1 MGTCASSQFTNETGK
16 QPWKSSVNIIHMD
29 GKLEQYKE
37 PIKAEHALFK
47 NPSCFL
53 CSSEKMYVGSV
64 LPRVDPNEDLQ
75 LDQIYFFV
83 PLSKSHVPLSL
94 EELCVLAIKA
104 NAALVL
110 NSEYSATNKML
121 KSSSSVSHRNDC
133 LTHSTLQ
140 SVSHKFGSSYI

>member
-1 MGTCASSQFTNETGK
+1 MGACASSQFTNKSRK
-16 QPWKSSVNIIHMD
+16 QRWQSSVNIIDMD
-29 GKLEQYKE
+29 GKLEKYKE

-47 NPSCFL
+47 NSDCFL

-64 LPRVDPNEDLQ
+64 LPHVDPNEDLQ
-75 LDQIYFFV
+75 LDQIYFLV

-94 EELCVLAIKA
+94 KELCVFAIKA

-110 NSEYSATNKML
+110 HSEYSATNSML
-121 KSSSSVSHRNDC
+121 KSSSVSHRNDC
-133 LTHSTLQ
+133 FTHSTLQ